1 MEEITLDTME
11 LKPSSDFGGGIEFL
25 LNDAKPAA
33 GVSFAEDMKEFE
45 DMGKN
50 LKFENTTEPIRI
62 ARDTVSMDT
71 NRQTTSD
78 GYRHIQEI
86 NVEGEMKNIEVKTK
100 EEMLK
105 EKFQYLRKLET
116 LQQKGVELS
125 KQYTMENTLDEMR
138 GEYEYQQSERERK
151 NSVQFQGKML
161 TTLITGIE
169 FLNNKFDPFDIKLD
183 GISENIQEN
192 ISDYDDIFSELAEKY
207 KSKAKMA
214 PELKLVFQLAS
225 AGIMVHM
232 SNTMFKSAI
241 PGMDDIMRQN
251 PDLMNQF
258 TRAAATTMEKTN
270 PGVNQFVQQFNRP
283 EPKRPETRR
292 PEMNGPENINSIL
305 TGLKKTIPL
314 PEKNDSMISLEELD
328 HLGDTPVT
336 SRKGRRR
343 SDKNSIHI
351 AI

>member
-1 MEEITLDTME
+1 M
-11 LKPSSDFGGGIEFL
+11 
-25 LNDAKPAA
+25 N
-33 GVSFAEDMKEFE
+33 
-45 DMGKN
+45 
-50 LKFENTTEPIRI
+50 
-62 ARDTVSMDT
+62 
-71 NRQTTSD
+71 
-78 GYRHIQEI
+78 Y
-86 NVEGEMKNIEVKTK
+86 
-100 EEMLK
+100 
-105 EKFQYLRKLET
+105 YL
-116 LQQKGVELS
+116 
-125 KQYTMENTLDEMR
+125 
-138 GEYEYQQSERERK
+138 
-151 NSVQFQGKML
+151 QFQGKML

-183 GISENIQEN
+183 GISENVQEN
-192 ISDYDDIFSELAEKY
+192 ISDYDEIFSELAEKY

-214 PELKLVFQLAS
+214 PELKLAFQLAS

-270 PGVNQFVQQFNRP
+270 PGVNQFVQQFARP
-283 EPKRPETRR
+283 EPRRPETKR

-328 HLGDTPVT
+328 HLNDTPVT
-336 SRKGRRR
+336 TRKGRRR
-343 SDKNSIHI
+343 SDKNSINI
-351 AI
+351 VI

>member
-1 MEEITLDTME
+1 
-11 LKPSSDFGGGIEFL
+11 
-25 LNDAKPAA
+25 
-33 GVSFAEDMKEFE
+33 
-45 DMGKN
+45 
-50 LKFENTTEPIRI
+50 
-62 ARDTVSMDT
+62 
-71 NRQTTSD
+71 
-78 GYRHIQEI
+78 
-86 NVEGEMKNIEVKTK
+86 
-100 EEMLK
+100 
-105 EKFQYLRKLET
+105 
-116 LQQKGVELS
+116 
-125 KQYTMENTLDEMR
+125 
-138 GEYEYQQSERERK
+138 
-151 NSVQFQGKML
+151 
-161 TTLITGIE
+161 
-169 FLNNKFDPFDIKLD
+169 
-183 GISENIQEN
+183 
-192 ISDYDDIFSELAEKY
+192 
-207 KSKAKMA
+207 MA
-214 PELKLVFQLAS
+214 PELKLAFQLAS

-270 PGVNQFVQQFNRP
+270 PGVNQFVQQFARP
-283 EPKRPETRR
+283 DPRRAETKR

-336 SRKGRRR
+336 RKGRRR